1 LGYFNDFGGGLVLD
15 YGATRNLLKNI
26 DTISSEHSVIAEWNM
41 NKYYEIEQYG
51 IYKNPVTASNTPVYN
66 ASSSE
71 ILSGDNYIIYDDNT
85 VKRAASQEYFSSL
98 SSIFKPNRPNPGIVL
113 LQKYGN
119 NLIVGNAT
127 NIKQDNINSA
137 SPRFYPF
144 SYSREY
150 DYFNSAKVMG
160 STLDTN
166 GVVMENG
173 NISAANPF
181 VVYNE
186 TLPCNKITIKVQNHL
201 TSPDQFAIQFLK
213 SGSWQTAVSVREP
226 GGASAYFSNGICDIY
241 YYNNSWS
248 KTVRRVDDL
257 NQLTSV
263 SPTQLIKIDGVR
275 LLVFNMN
282 VKNIQ
287 NNGGTTKPKNPGGLE
302 VIEISPRL
310 EMDLTQYTESFSFNS
325 SIGDTTNIGLPV
337 GSVVSSTGQLA
348 LSNEENQFLFSSTLN
363 DLNMLNPDV
372 KFTFYQIIDSPG
384 ITASVI
390 PLKVMYSNEWNVAED
405 YSVSVG
411 IEDGM
416 KYLRQTQAPDLF
428 LKGYGKGNKLS
439 FIILSLLDNSG
450 FSGYE
455 FKKSYGPNSKN
466 EDVVIRNFF
475 CKKEQ
480 TVAEVLESLA
490 VATQCCFFYDNEGS
504 LNVFTK
510 ERLSQKVSIQ
520 DSAQQIN
527 TNPDP
532 YKYVWYSN
540 NWFFYG
546 GNTDALPYETEW
558 TYSDYY
564 GFWVSQ
570 DHPVPAQLPGTDFW
584 MIFDEDYTKSGGGN
598 ASEYNY
604 TASYRTNVMSY
615 GENKINP
622 VTDGDIRYHSFG
634 PRKVPGINN
643 IPSNVLNQLTQ
654 DFPAAA
660 LAFSNYTY
668 ATKILWTPGQD
679 NSSVM
684 GAANLTLD
692 LGNRRLK
699 DVFDKQYVAL
709 NEDEAVRN
717 IYQSTNISSSWT
729 GGAAAALAAK
739 KDLIIFIDKNEGYTI
754 PDYEGTVLIDKEYI
768 KYRGKLYSVN
778 GNLRIIFSEEEFQEI
793 IRFIPSGGSI
803 AFIGLVVDVEL
814 NIVSK
819 SEDSYTY
826 EVVGDGRAKLGS
838 AIESHYSLA
847 ENSDGIS
854 PSKTFKLSLGET
866 KNYSVPGNIK
876 ATTKFNFL
884 DQSKFKSAKNSL
896 GTLSFSNLESYLG
909 FLKLDGPQSPAEDIN
924 IINKLDQGAPG
935 VVDLLN
941 NMNKQVDDIVP
952 NDPKYPERSFD
963 PFVYMQGERNLYGQY
978 LDLPFVPNSIST
990 RMRLFSSTKKR
1001 KNDQY
1006 VMSTNSS
1013 IAGIGFGLNGNN
1025 EGYYL
1030 EVESIGSG
1038 KDSVA
1043 KQAAKNNLRFYRISL
1058 NKDGKYQPE
1067 LLLKAPVGAQTVS
1080 NTEVQVLKNT
1090 NVADPVFELEIQIV
1104 KYNNGT
1110 EYTIFYGNTEIGSYT
1125 EKLEDAVAVNGSRV
1139 FMFVR
1144 NDSQAIYEWF
1154 AAAARPARAPLKG
1167 YFKSKTALDQAIQSG
1182 VIPVNKDY
1190 LFKDDAIKY
1199 YFNDFARLVRQVKEY
1214 EIRFEA
1220 PAFSSA
1226 LIDVSKVNSQYMIK
1240 KYEPTSF
1247 GAKIIVVNTSSGPI
1261 LLGEESS
1268 LPLYI
1273 VGIGVEE
1280 LSSGTITM
1288 KDYFD
1293 NVDEKKRKV
1302 ADRERNLSIYG
1313 SQSFNLDSQ
1322 YIQTT
1327 SQAKNLMK
1335 WIIKYCGRQR
1345 LKLSMEIYPNPLLEL
1360 GDKVRIYDKSR
1371 GYVQD
1376 EPNFGDRVFA
1386 ISSISHAVTSNGPSM
1401 NIEIIEVGE

>member
-1 LGYFNDFGGGLVLD
+1 MLD
-15 YGATRNLLKNI
+15 YGATRNLLKNS
-26 DTISSEHSVIAEWNM
+26 DTISSEHLVIAEWNM

-51 IYKNPVTASNTPVYN
+51 IYKNPVTASTTFTYT
-66 ASSSE
+66 ASASD
-71 ILSGDNYIIYDDNT
+71 ILSGDNYIVYDDNT
-85 VKRAASQEYFSSL
+85 VKRSISQEYFSSL

-119 NLIVGNAT
+119 NLITGNST
-127 NIKQDNINSA
+127 SIKQDNINSA

-160 STLDTN
+160 SSLDSN

-181 VVYNE
+181 VVYSE
-186 TLPCNKITIKVQNHL
+186 SIPCNKITIKVQNHL
-201 TSPDQFAIQFLK
+201 TTPDQFAIQFLE
-213 SGSWQTAVSVREP
+213 GSTWKTALSVREP

-257 NQLTSV
+257 NQLTTA
-263 SPTQLIKIDGVR
+263 SPTQIKTIDGIR
-275 LLVFNMN
+275 LLVFSMD

-287 NNGGTTKPKNPGGLE
+287 NKNGTTKPNNPGGLE
-302 VIEISPRL
+302 IIEMSPRL
-310 EMDLTQYTESFSFNS
+310 EMDITQYTESFSFNS
-325 SIGDTTNIGLPV
+325 SIGDTTSIGLPV
-337 GSVVSSTGQLA
+337 GSVVSSTGQLG

-372 KFTFYQIIDSPG
+372 KFTFYQIIDNPG
-384 ITASVI
+384 ITASLL
-390 PLKVMYSNEWNVAED
+390 PLKVMYSNEWNVGED

-428 LKGYGKGNKLS
+428 LKGFGKGNKLS
-439 FIILSLLDNSG
+439 FLVLTLLDNCG
-450 FSGYE
+450 FSGYK
-455 FKKSYGPNSKN
+455 FKKSSATNNGN

-480 TVAEVLESLA
+480 TVAEVFESLA
-490 VATQCCFFYDNEGS
+490 VATQCSFFYDNQGT
-504 LNVFTK
+504 LNVLTK
-510 ERLSQKVSIQ
+510 ERLSERVPQTPST
-520 DSAQQIN
+520 SA
-527 TNPDP
+527 
-532 YKYVWYSN
+532 S
-540 NWFFYG
+540 
-546 GNTDALPYETEW
+546 
-558 TYSDYY
+558 S
-564 GFWVSQ
+564 
-570 DHPVPAQLPGTDFW
+570 GTDFW
-584 MIFDEDYTKSGGGN
+584 MIFDEDYTKTGGGN
-598 ASEYNY
+598 ASEYSYISSY
-604 TASYRTNVMSY
+604 TTNVVSY

-622 VTDGDIRYHSFG
+622 VTDGDIQYHSFG
-634 PRKVPGINN
+634 PRKVPGVNN
-643 IPSNVLNQLTQ
+643 IPSNILNQLTQ

-684 GAANLTLD
+684 GASNLTLD
-692 LGNRRLK
+692 LGGRRLK
-699 DVFDKQYVAL
+699 DVFDKQYTAL
-709 NEDEAVRN
+709 NEDEAVRA

-729 GGAAAALAAK
+729 GGATEALTAK

-768 KYRGKLYSVN
+768 KYRGKLYSIN
-778 GNLRIIFSEEEFQEI
+778 GSLKIIFSEEEFQET

-803 AFIGLVVDVEL
+803 AFIGLVIDVEL
-814 NIVSK
+814 SVVSK
-819 SEDSYTY
+819 GEAQYTY
-826 EVVGDGRAKLGS
+826 KVIGDGRAKFGS
-838 AIESHYSLA
+838 VATPHYALA
-847 ENSDGIS
+847 ENSDGIE
-854 PSKTFKLSLGET
+854 PSKTFKLSLGQT
-866 KNYSVPGNIK
+866 KNYSVPGSVK

-884 DQSKFKSAKNSL
+884 DRSKFKSAKNSL
-896 GTLSFSNLESYLG
+896 GTLPFANLESYLG
-909 FLKLDGPQSPAEDIN
+909 FLKLDGPQSPAEDIA
-924 IINKLDQGAPG
+924 IINKLDQNQAG
-935 VVDLLN
+935 VAELLN
-941 NMNKQVDDIVP
+941 TMNKQVDAAVP
-952 NDPKYPERSFD
+952 GDSFD
-963 PFVYMQGERNLYGQY
+963 PFVYMQGERNIYGQY
-978 LDLPFVPNSIST
+978 IDLPFVPNSIST

-1006 VMSTNSS
+1006 IMSTNSS
-1013 IAGIGFGLNGNN
+1013 IAGIGFGLNNNN

-1043 KQAAKNNLRFYRISL
+1043 KEASKKNLRFYKISL

-1080 NTEVQVLKNT
+1080 NTEVQVLKNS
-1090 NVADPVFELEIQIV
+1090 NVADPVFELEVQIV
-1104 KYNNGT
+1104 KYKNGI
-1110 EYTIFYGNTEIGSYT
+1110 EYTVFYGNTEIGSYT

-1190 LFKDDAIKY
+1190 LFKDDSIQY

-1214 EIRFEA
+1214 DVRFEA

-1226 LIDVSKVNSQYMIK
+1226 LIDISKVNPQYMIK
-1240 KYEPTSF
+1240 NYEPTAF
-1247 GAKIIVVNTSSGPI
+1247 GAKIVVVNTSSGPI

-1322 YIQTT
+1322 YIQTI

-1376 EPNFGDRVFA
+1376 NQNFGDRVFA
-1386 ISSISHAVTSNGPSM
+1386 VSSISHSVTSTGPTM